1 MKDIFWLDY
10 PLILFKKDQIFQL
23 WPSTNLTVEKKLN
36 ALTRLVILL
45 TLIGY
50 AITKRFEFFII
61 SFLTLLGITLLY
73 KKRQVKKIN
82 ERKS

>member
-50 AITKRFEFFII
+50 AITSSSPNEAKPNQFFLNKDKVVINRDRQ
-61 SFLTLLGITLLY
+61 LTTA
-73 KKRQVKKIN
+73 IN
-82 ERKS
+82 